1 MSQSPSSHSGPDYF
15 RATVASMQGYVPG
28 EQPAADARVIKLN
41 TNENPYP
48 PSPRVRAAILEEL
61 GDTGER
67 LRLYS
72 DPAALRLRRAAA
84 AHFGFALPQVLH
96 GNGSDEV
103 LALLFRAFVE
113 PGERVMY
120 PFPTYT
126 LYETLAHATGALIDS
141 VDFDASFRLPE
152 ALFGSTAKLVLIAN
166 PNAPSGNAHPISELA
181 RLAKSLRGGILVV
194 DEAYAEF
201 APDNA
206 LELARTLPNVIVTR
220 TFSKSHSLAGMRLG
234 LLFGSEAL
242 VAGIQK
248 VKDSYNLD
256 RLAIVA
262 GAVALE
268 DHAWM
273 RRNVEQ
279 VRATRIR
286 LAERLTALGLSVLP
300 SETNFLLVRFPGKQE
315 AKGAY
320 EFLKQ
325 RGILVRY
332 FATRL
337 LEDAIRI
344 SVGTD
349 PEIDALLVELGHY
362 LAA

>member
-1 MSQSPSSHSGPDYF
+1 
-15 RATVASMQGYVPG
+15 
-28 EQPAADARVIKLN
+28 
-41 TNENPYP
+41 
-48 PSPRVRAAILEEL
+48 
-61 GDTGER
+61 
-67 LRLYS
+67 
-72 DPAALRLRRAAA
+72 
-84 AHFGFALPQVLH
+84 
-96 GNGSDEV
+96 
-103 LALLFRAFVE
+103 
-113 PGERVMY
+113 MY